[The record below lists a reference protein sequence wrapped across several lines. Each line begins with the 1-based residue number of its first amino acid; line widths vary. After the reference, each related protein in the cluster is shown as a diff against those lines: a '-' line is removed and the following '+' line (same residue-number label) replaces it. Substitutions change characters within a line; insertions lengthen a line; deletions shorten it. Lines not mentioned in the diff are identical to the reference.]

1 MDNFEQCL
9 QQFEPMIS
17 ATMRKLNVYRDFE
30 QFRQVGRIALW
41 QAWERF
47 DQEKGAFA
55 PYASRSIWGAM
66 LDYMKSENR
75 FSDYMIQTENEQ
87 LLDYIDLHGE
97 VFSENSDERWDDIE
111 DVFPQ
116 LSKQDRLLV
125 KWLYFDKLTQ
135 KECATRI
142 GISVPGVKK
151 RRERILLEMRSLI
164 EQKRL

>member
-87 LLDYIDLHGE
+87 LLDYIDLHEE

-135 KECATRI
+135 KECAARI